1 MTPGHLIILNRR
13 KTKKNR
19 IISSIWPWT
28 KCTKCMCSK
37 MCEPFFEKFYF
48 DFEYRIRTRT
58 KEDEDGAGVL
68 GFISKA
74 GNLIFI

>member
-37 MCEPFFEKFYF
+37 MSEPFSNKSILISNIELEPEQKK
-48 DFEYRIRTRT
+48 T
-58 KEDEDGAGVL
+58 KMVL
-68 GFISKA
+68 GCLGSSVKLVI
-74 GNLIFI
+74 